1 MSRVLTGDKLV
12 ESIRN
17 RAMVPDDSSVY
28 TDDNLLDIA
37 NEEID
42 VQLLD
47 KLLSLHEEHL
57 TISVEI
63 TRNDEGIYEIPYRA
77 VGNKIR
83 DIALISGSTIYE
95 MTQVGIGELSDFS
108 VDNEAYTNGFD
119 KFYVEHNKLKLI
131 HPSRSYEK
139 VRIYYHIRPNFLTK
153 VEKAAVVS
161 TIDIDDN
168 ANEVT
173 FCFASTPKAFSST
186 QLFDFI
192 GAKTPNKIKAYDISP
207 KEDGDGN
214 LLIDTNGNTVIF
226 NLSDVQSFLDDIV
239 AGDYICV
246 AEQSPVPNLPTE
258 MHPVLAQLV
267 AVHVLEAMGD
277 TEGLANAEK
286 RLNKMFASVMQL
298 VDDRVELA
306 PRKIRPRN
314 GTLTEGR
321 YGSYRRRG
329 R

>member
-17 RAMVPDDSSVY
+17 RAMIPNDTSVY

-57 TISVEI
+57 TVSVEI
-63 TRNDEGIYEIPYRA
+63 AANNEGIFEIPYRA

-83 DIALISGSTIYE
+83 DIALISGKTIYE
-95 MTQVGIGELSDFS
+95 MTQVSVGELSDFTIDS
-108 VDNEAYTNGFD
+108 EAYTNGFD
-119 KFYVEHNKLKLI
+119 KFYIEHNKIKLI
-131 HPSRSYEK
+131 HPSRSYDK
-139 VRIYYHIRPNFLTK
+139 VRIYYHIRPNYLTT
-153 VEKAAVVS
+153 VNKAAVISSIVVDDVS
-161 TIDIDDN
+161 D
-168 ANEVT
+168 EVT
-173 FCFASTPKAFSST
+173 YNFTSTPSAFNASI
-186 QLFDFI
+186 LYDFV
-192 GAKTPNKIKAYDISP
+192 GAKTPNKIKAYDIAP
-207 KEDGDGN
+207 KEV
-214 LLIDTNGNTVIF
+214 NTSLNFVKF
-226 NLSDVQSFLDDIV
+226 TKSDIADVDDILV
-239 AGDYICV
+239 GDYLCV

-286 RLNKMFASVMQL
+286 RLQKMTRSVMQL

-314 GTLTEGR
+314 GTLAEGR
-321 YGSYRRRG
+321 YGNYRRRG

>member
-63 TRNDEGIYEIPYRA
+63 TRNDGGIYEIPYRA

-139 VRIYYHIRPNFLTK
+139 VRIYYHIRPNFLTT
-153 VEKAAVVS
+153 VDKAATISSIVV
-161 TIDIDDN
+161 DDLN
-168 ANEVT
+168 DEVMYNFT
-173 FCFASTPKAFSST
+173 STPTAFSSSV
-186 QLFDFI
+186 LYDFV

-207 KEDGDGN
+207 KEINTN
-214 LLIDTNGNTVIF
+214 LNYIKFTKSDIADID
-226 NLSDVQSFLDDIV
+226 DVV
-239 AGDYICV
+239 VGDYICIS
-246 AEQSPVPNLPTE
+246 EQSPVPNLPTE

>member
-12 ESIRN
+12 ESVRN
-17 RAMVPDDSSVY
+17 RAMIPNDTSVY

-47 KLLSLHEEHL
+47 KLLALHEEHL
-57 TISVEI
+57 TVSVDIE
-63 TRNDEGIYEIPYRA
+63 RNVDGVYDIPYRA

-83 DIALISGSTIYE
+83 DIALISGKTIYE
-95 MTQVGIGELSDFS
+95 MTQVGIGELSEFTIGS
-108 VDNEAYTNGFD
+108 ESYTNGFD
-119 KFYVEHNKLKLI
+119 KFYVEHNKLKLVNPTRAYD
-131 HPSRSYEK
+131 H
-139 VRIYYHIRPNFLTK
+139 VRIYYHIRPNYLTT
-153 VEKAAVVS
+153 VNKAAIVSSIVVD
-161 TIDIDDN
+161 DINDQ
-168 ANEVT
+168 VT
-173 FCFASTPKAFSST
+173 YNFTSTPSAFSSSI
-186 QLFDFI
+186 LYDI
-192 GAKTPNKIKAYDISP
+192 VGAKTPNKIKAYDITP
-207 KEDGDGN
+207 VEV
-214 LLIDTNGNTVIF
+214 NTSLNYVKF
-226 NLSDVQSFLDDIV
+226 TKSDISDIDDIV
-239 AGDYICV
+239 VGDYICV

-277 TEGLANAEK
+277 TEGLSNAQR
-286 RLNKMFASVMQL
+286 RLDKMTASVMQL

-314 GTLTEGR
+314 GTLAEGR

>member
-1 MSRVLTGDKLV
+1 MSRVLTGNKLV

-17 RAMVPDDSSVY
+17 RAMIPSDTSVY
-28 TDDNLLDIA
+28 TDENLLDIA
-37 NEEID
+37 NEELD

-57 TISVEI
+57 TVSVEI
-63 TRNDEGIYEIPYRA
+63 ERNSKGIYEIPYRA

-83 DIALISGSTIYE
+83 DIALISGGSIYE
-95 MTQVGIGELSDFS
+95 MTQISVGELSDFT
-108 VDNEAYTNGFD
+108 VDSEAYTNGFD

-139 VRIYYHIRPNFLTK
+139 IRIYYHIRPNFLTK
-153 VEKAAVVS
+153 TEKAASISSIV
-161 TIDIDDN
+161 IN
-168 ANEVT
+168 EANDEIT
-173 FCFASTPKAFSST
+173 YNFTSTPSSFNSSI
-186 QLFDFI
+186 LYDFV

-207 KEDGDGN
+207 KDV
-214 LLIDTNGNTVIF
+214 NTSLNFVTF
-226 NLSDVQSFLDDIV
+226 TKSDIADVDDIV
-239 AGDYICV
+239 VGDYICV
-246 AEQSPVPNLPTE
+246 AEQSPVPNIPTE
-258 MHPVLAQLV
+258 MHPVLAQLA

-286 RLNKMFASVMQL
+286 RLNKMTASVMQL

-314 GTLTEGR
+314 GTLAEGR
-321 YGSYRRRG
+321 HGKFRRRG